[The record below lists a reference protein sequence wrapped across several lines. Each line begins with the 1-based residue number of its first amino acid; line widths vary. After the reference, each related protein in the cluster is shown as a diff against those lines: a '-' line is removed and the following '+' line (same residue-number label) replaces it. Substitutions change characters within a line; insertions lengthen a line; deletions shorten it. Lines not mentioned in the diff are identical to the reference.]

1 MEDRNKIIKAALG
14 QIHVPANIK
23 KKMRVKAKYDKYRNS
38 KLEQLMSIFC

>member
-23 KKMRVKAKYDKYRNS
+23 KKNES
-38 KLEQLMSIFC
+38 ES